1 MKFRYVGKKEDM
13 KVFGYDF
20 TNGNV
25 PDVTDSAFIAKLS
38 GNSHFEAVKES
49 KKKQP
54 VEPVA
59 VVEDLTPEPTADL
72 DSQTEWPL

>member
-1 MKFRYVGKKEDM
+1 MKFRYLGKKEDM

-25 PDVTDSAFIAKLS
+25 PDVTEAAFIAKLS

-49 KKKQP
+49 KKKS
-54 VEPVA
+54 VEPV
-59 VVEDLTPEPTADL
+59 VVEPVSIEPDVDL
-72 DSQTEWPL
+72 DSQTEWPV